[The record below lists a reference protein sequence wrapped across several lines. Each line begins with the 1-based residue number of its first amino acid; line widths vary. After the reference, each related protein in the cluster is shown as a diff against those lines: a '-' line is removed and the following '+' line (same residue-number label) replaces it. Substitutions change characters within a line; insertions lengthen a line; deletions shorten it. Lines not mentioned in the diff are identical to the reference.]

1 MHRIFLPIYRF
12 FKDHK
17 VLMYTLTVVS
27 AIVFAFFGLKMK
39 YEENLLKLFPLED
52 SESELA
58 FENLRV
64 KDKMF
69 VQITGARERLDP
81 VDLAALM
88 DEFMES
94 LEERDERRG
103 LIGNALYRLED
114 DMVVNALGFAMEHVP
129 SFVDTTCYA
138 AFDELLSAEAIRKQM
153 KINKKQMAADETG
166 DITQMV
172 TSDPLGML
180 PVIGKKMLERAG
192 GSASRFAFVE
202 NHLFSP
208 DSTVALAFVTPNFNS
223 LDSGTG
229 TLFVGMLED
238 EIASFKEAHP
248 EADVLFH
255 GNVAASTNH
264 SRRIKKDLWISLT
277 ISLILIVFILVLFFK
292 SGTILWQNIVPILY
306 GAIFALACMFWLKGG
321 MSLMALAISAVILGV
336 GLSYCMHL
344 TVHFNYV
351 QSPSAVLRDEST
363 PVFLGCLTTIG
374 AFLGLLF
381 TESELLK
388 DFGLFAT
395 FALIGSTL
403 FALVFL
409 PHFLQPRKRTY
420 NKSAFRLIDA
430 LSEYPFDR
438 KPVLLILVA
447 VFVAIG
453 IFFSPRVEFDNDLR
467 NLDYIHPDIARSIHL
482 YQDKNHGGDYEHY
495 FASLAPTADE
505 AILASRNLQ
514 PILDSL
520 RQNGDIHDYSTS
532 FQHLYCTVQEQ
543 QDRIAA
549 WNAYWTPERINVT
562 MARIGAA
569 ALAEG
574 LHPKT
579 FAPFRALLEKSYSAE
594 SLFASGVIPE
604 SILSNFL
611 EEGEDGQ
618 FMAFTPVYLV
628 KTEQD
633 AANRALTAVP
643 HTVVLDPFW
652 YCKDIVEVVHN
663 DFDVALLISSIFVF
677 LILLISFRNLWI
689 ALIAFMPM
697 ALSWYV
703 VEGMMA
709 LMGIQFNLINIVIS
723 TFIFGIGVDYS
734 IFVMEGLLNE
744 ARIGDKS
751 MLAYHKTAIFFS
763 ALVLIIVVCSLI
775 FAEHPAIR
783 SIGTSTLIGM
793 VTTIAITY
801 TLEPWIFR
809 KLLKIKYFR
818 RSFRVPEEQ

>member
-17 VLMYTLTVVS
+17 VLMYLLMFLTFILFVV
-27 AIVFAFFGLKMK
+27 FGLQMK

-52 SESELA
+52 QESEIA

-69 VQITGARERLDP
+69 VQMTS
-81 VDLAALM
+81 VDESLAPDELAFLM
-88 DEFMES
+88 DTFMDELLEKDAES
-94 LEERDERRG
+94 G
-103 LIGNALYRLED
+103 LIENTLFRLED
-114 DMVVNALGFAMEHVP
+114 DMTVNALGFALEHVP
-129 SFVDTTCYA
+129 SFVDTACYA
-138 AFDELLSAEAIRKQM
+138 AFDRALDPKAIQAQM
-153 KINKKQMAADETG
+153 KANKKMMEADETG

-172 TSDPLGML
+172 TSDPLGLLPIIGQGML
-180 PVIGKKMLERAG
+180 GNAG
-192 GSASRFAFVE
+192 APSRFAFIE
-202 NHLFSP
+202 NHLFSA
-208 DSTVALAFVTPNFNS
+208 DSTVALAFITPIFNS

-229 TLFVGMLED
+229 TRFVGMLES
-238 EIASFKEAHP
+238 EIAAFTQAHP
-248 EADVLFH
+248 ETEILFH

-264 SRRIKKDLWISLT
+264 SRRIKKDLAVSLT
-277 ISLILIVFILVLFFK
+277 ISLILIVLILLVFFK
-292 SGTILWQNIVPILY
+292 SGTILWQNIVPIIY
-306 GAIFALACMFWLKGG
+306 GAVFALACMFWLKGG

-336 GLSYCMHL
+336 GLSYCMHI
-344 TVHFNYV
+344 TIHFNYV

-363 PVFLGCLTTIG
+363 PVFLGCLTTVG

-409 PHFLQPRKRTY
+409 PHFLQPRKRSY
-420 NKSAFRLIDA
+420 NKQAFRLIDSV
-430 LSEYPFDR
+430 SEYPFDR
-438 KPVLLILVA
+438 KPWILILVA
-447 VFVAIG
+447 VFVAVG
-453 IFFSPRVEFDNDLR
+453 IFFSPRVQFDNDLR
-467 NLDYIHPDIARSIHL
+467 NLDYIHPNIARSIHL

-505 AILASRNLQ
+505 AILAARRMQ
-514 PILDSL
+514 PVLDSL
-520 RQNGDIHDYSTS
+520 MQTHDIHDYSLS
-532 FQHLYCTVQEQ
+532 FQHLYCTVPEQEA
-543 QDRIAA
+543 RIAA
-549 WNAYWTPERINVT
+549 WNAYWTPERVNTT

-569 ALAEG
+569 ALANG

-579 FAPFRALLEKSYSAE
+579 FAPFRALLEKDYQPE
-594 SLFASGVIPE
+594 SLYESGVIPD

-618 FMAFTPVYLV
+618 FMSFTPVYLI

-633 AANRALTAVP
+633 AANRALTALP
-643 HTVVLDPFW
+643 HTIVLDPFW
-652 YCKDIVEVVHN
+652 YCRDIVEVVHE
-663 DFDVALLISSIFVF
+663 DFNVALLISSIFVF

-709 LMGIQFNLINIVIS
+709 LLGIQFNLINIVIS

-744 ARIGDKS
+744 ARNGDKS
-751 MLAYHKTAIFFS
+751 MLAFHKTAIFFS

-775 FAEHPAIR
+775 FAQHPAIR

-809 KLLKIKYFR
+809 KLLTVKYFR